1 MLRVLLLL
9 LLALGVLDCRADC
22 NVCSTL
28 SNAAC
33 VSQTQFMF
41 CVNNILVQPVN
52 SCPSG
57 TFCTAQAAICQSNS
71 SLVSCTECGICSD
84 NLVFA
89 CLGVHTYAL
98 CLGTQQPS
106 QITGSCAPYLVC
118 NRNNPNI
125 CGSALTEGQAS
136 CPLMD
141 NELYIDANTYCRSVQ
156 RAGRYPY
163 GNRLETT
170 CKQYVNCYVYN
181 TIWYG
186 ALYECPGST
195 YFQPSSQMCNTTVPS
210 ACRTTA
216 SSLQW
221 P

>member
-1 MLRVLLLL
+1 MLRVLLL

-41 CVNNILVQPVN
+41 CVNNVLAQPVN

-84 NLVFA
+84 DLVFA
-89 CLGVHTYAL
+89 CLGVRTYAL

-106 QITGSCAPYLVC
+106 QITGSCAPSLVC
-118 NRNNPNI
+118 NRDNPNI
-125 CGSALTEGQAS
+125 CGSALTGGQVAS

-141 NELYIDANTYCRSVQ
+141 DELYIDANTYCRSVQ
-156 RAGRYPY
+156 SAGRYPY

-170 CKQYVNCYVYN
+170 CKQCV
-181 TIWYG
+181 
-186 ALYECPGST
+186 
-195 YFQPSSQMCNTTVPS
+195 
-210 ACRTTA
+210 
-216 SSLQW
+216 
-221 P
+221 